1 MNELPQTK
9 SPWQKPGGTLAKVTL
24 VAMIGALGFAFYK
37 YLPFLIDLTKN
48 AITLA
53 ALVGVLALIV
63 FLIMNDKSRNFF
75 KNLYFVI
82 MRKLTGLIV
91 EIDPIAIAKGKVKEM
106 KNRLTKID
114 DGITKMRGLHIKNER
129 ALENNKKELQDALQ
143 RLNIVKQRGNG
154 QEGMLLEHHI
164 SQLDE
169 SVKKRSL
176 NFEKSKRMIEIL
188 TEVKRSAEIKVKYT
202 ESEIKL
208 KEEDYELMKANHKT
222 LGVMKSLLNPQTD
235 DAFDMA
241 MEKMDLDI
249 ATWIGEMDSFLESG
263 ITDEISLDNAVAS
276 AKADAILDKY
286 NNGGFAGILEDNKV
300 NIMNNAEVV
309 KLEESSNKLQN
320 KYF

>member
-1 MNELPQTK
+1 MNQLPQTK

-24 VAMIGALGFAFYK
+24 VALIGAAGFAFYK

-48 AITLA
+48 TLTLA

-63 FLIMNDKSRNFF
+63 FLVMNDTSRNFF

-91 EIDPIAIAKGKVKEM
+91 EIDPIAIAKGKVKDM
-106 KNRLTKID
+106 KSRLVKID
-114 DGITKMRGLHIKNER
+114 DGINKMRGLHIKNER
-129 ALENNKKELQDALQ
+129 ALESNKKELNEALQ
-143 RLNIVKQRGNG
+143 RLKIVKQRGSRE
-154 QEGMLLEHHI
+154 EGMLLERHI

-176 NFEKSKRMIEIL
+176 NYEKSKRMIDIL
-188 TEVKRSAEIKVKYT
+188 TEVRKSAEIKVRYT
-202 ESEIKL
+202 EQEIKL

-222 LGVMKSLLNPQTD
+222 LGVMKSLINPQTD
-235 DAFDMA
+235 EAFEMA
-241 MEKMDLDI
+241 MEKMDTDI

-300 NIMNNAEVV
+300 NMMQNSELI

>member
-1 MNELPQTK
+1 MNELPAQK
-9 SPWQKPGGTLAKVTL
+9 SPWQKPGGNLAKVTL
-24 VAMIGALGFAFYK
+24 VALIGVAGYAFYK

-63 FLIMNDKSRNFF
+63 FLVMNDTSRNFF

-91 EIDPIAIAKGKVKEM
+91 EIDPIAIVKGKIKDM
-106 KNRLTKID
+106 KSRLVKID
-114 DGITKMRGLHIKNER
+114 DGINKMRGLHIKNER
-129 ALENNKKELQDALQ
+129 ALESNKKELNEALQ
-143 RLNIVKQRGNG
+143 RLNIVKQRGTRE
-154 QEGMLLEHHI
+154 EGTLLERHI
-164 SQLDE
+164 TQLDE
-169 SVKKRSL
+169 SVKKRTL
-176 NFEKSKRMIEIL
+176 NYEKSKRMIEIL
-188 TEVKRSAEIKVKYT
+188 SEVKKSAEIKVKYT
-202 ESEIKL
+202 EQEIKL

-222 LGVMKSLLNPQTD
+222 LSSIKSLINPQTD

-241 MEKMDLDI
+241 MEKMDTDI
-249 ATWIGEMDSFLESG
+249 ATYIGEMDSFLESG
-263 ITDEISLDNAVAS
+263 ILDEINLDNAVSS

-300 NIMNNAEVV
+300 NMMADSNLV
-309 KLEESSNKLQN
+309 KLEESSNKLKN

>member
-1 MNELPQTK
+1 MNQLPQTK

-24 VAMIGALGFAFYK
+24 VALIGAAGFAFYK

-48 AITLA
+48 TLTLA

-63 FLIMNDKSRNFF
+63 FLVMNDTSRNFF

-91 EIDPIAIAKGKVKEM
+91 EIDPIAIAKGKVKDM
-106 KNRLTKID
+106 KSRLVKID
-114 DGITKMRGLHIKNER
+114 DGINKMRGLHIKNER
-129 ALENNKKELQDALQ
+129 ALESNKKELNEALQ
-143 RLNIVKQRGNG
+143 RLKIVKQRGSRE
-154 QEGMLLEHHI
+154 EGMLLERHI

-176 NFEKSKRMIEIL
+176 NYEKSKRMIDIL
-188 TEVKRSAEIKVKYT
+188 SEVRKSAEIKVRYT
-202 ESEIKL
+202 EQEIKL

-222 LGVMKSLLNPQTD
+222 LGVMKSLINPQTD
-235 DAFDMA
+235 DAFEMA
-241 MEKMDLDI
+241 MEKMDTDI

-300 NIMNNAEVV
+300 NMMQNSELI